1 MVTLE
6 RLRVPALLRKMG
18 PVTRMRDK
26 PEVAAA
32 SDLVRQVWEAK
43 AALDAAVSYFNN
55 VADPDLVDHAV
66 YVMEAAQRRY
76 SYLLKQARGE
86 SSSE

>member
-6 RLRVPALLRKMG
+6 RLRLPALLRKIG
-18 PVTRMRDK
+18 PVARTHVK
-26 PEVAAA
+26 PEAAVA
-32 SDLVRQVWEAK
+32 SDLAGQVWEAK

-55 VADPDLVDHAV
+55 VADPDLVDHAI
-66 YVMEAAQRRY
+66 YMMEAAQRRY

-86 SSSE
+86 SSST